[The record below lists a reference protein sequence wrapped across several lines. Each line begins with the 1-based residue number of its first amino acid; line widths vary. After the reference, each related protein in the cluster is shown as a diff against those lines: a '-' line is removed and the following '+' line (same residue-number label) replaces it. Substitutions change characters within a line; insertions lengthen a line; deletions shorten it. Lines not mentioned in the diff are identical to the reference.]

1 MAGLRMGA
9 SPGEQSDIRNP
20 SAEARAMTPARKVAV
35 IIAAKNAQATIG
47 RAVASALAEPEAEQV
62 VVIDDGSTDATAEAA
77 REAAAGSERLLV
89 RSLSASVGPAA
100 ARNLAIALTAAP
112 WIGALDA
119 DDFFQP
125 GRLGRMLDEAAG
137 CDFIADDLLTV
148 RQGAEAGP
156 MRQVIGGREPL
167 PVTLGFADFL
177 EANISRPGMA
187 RREYGFLKPLMRRDF
202 LADRGLAYNERL
214 RLGEDV
220 ILYSAALAL
229 GAVFKVVPA
238 CGYVAVE
245 RADSLSGRHTTQDLR
260 ALRDASARLRDLPG
274 LSPRELLAV
283 RRHVRHLQAKVD
295 LREVLDARRA
305 RGVAGGLLVLAAR
318 ARNAPYIL
326 ARMTEDKLSARRA
339 RRAAAEAPRT
349 GVLA

>member
-1 MAGLRMGA
+1 
-9 SPGEQSDIRNP
+9 
-20 SAEARAMTPARKVAV
+20 MTPARTIAV
-35 IIAAKNAQATIG
+35 IIPAKNAQATIG

-62 VVIDDGSTDATAEAA
+62 VVIDDGSTDATVEAA
-77 REAAAGSERLLV
+77 REAASGSGRLLV
-89 RSLSASVGPAA
+89 RSLPASVGPAA
-100 ARNLAIALTAAP
+100 ARNLAIALTDTP
-112 WIGALDA
+112 WIGPLDA

-125 GRLGRMLDEAAG
+125 GRLGRLLDQADG
-137 CDFIADDLLTV
+137 CDFVADDLLMV

-156 MRQVIGGREPL
+156 MRQIIGGREPL
-167 PVTLGFADFL
+167 PITLGFTDFL
-177 EANISRPGMA
+177 EANVSRPGMP

-202 LADRGLAYNERL
+202 LVDRGLAYDESL

-220 ILYSAALAL
+220 ILYSAGLAL
-229 GAVFKVVPA
+229 GAVFKVVPP

-260 ALRDASARLRDLPG
+260 ALRDASARLGGLPG

-305 RGVAGGLLVLAAR
+305 GGIAGGLLLLAAR
-318 ARNAPYIL
+318 ARSAPYIV
-326 ARMTEDKLSARRA
+326 ARMAEDKLSARRA
-339 RRAAAEAPRT
+339 RRAEAPRNSA
-349 GVLA
+349 LA